1 MAVTFPMK
9 TPETYVCP
17 IKRSKMLSPGCCSG
31 LDSTTALLLVESLRT
46 LASGGRAIITT
57 IHQPSSRLYQLLDK
71 IMLLADG
78 HVMYYGKV
86 RPRAA
91 APLLAAAH

>member
-1 MAVTFPMK
+1 M
-9 TPETYVCP
+9 
-17 IKRSKMLSPGCCSG
+17 GGCSG
-31 LDSTTALLLVESLRT
+31 LDSTTALLLVESLRA

-86 RPRAA
+86 RRARL
-91 APLLAAAH
+91 PTPQLVCKRKQF